1 MNDIERRE
9 SEELRQDSCLQR
21 GMIGRETFTEDVGGC
36 GKNCEQR
43 RLWSLSLEE
52 LLLKPV
58 SAEWSLPGAGQA
70 VRPHKT
76 APKAAAPFEL
86 CEPV

>member
-1 MNDIERRE
+1 M
-9 SEELRQDSCLQR
+9 L
-21 GMIGRETFTEDVGGC
+21 GDVVRTVSRGGC
-36 GKNCEQR
+36 EQGLQR

-76 APKAAAPFEL
+76 APKAAVPFEL